1 MCKFTL
7 TMLEGTR
14 ALLAAH
20 GRELPQ
26 RDDLCGAFCT
36 ALALRAAGV
45 QRRGGEELDQDAVA
59 LAAGSLVS
67 AAGDPASLPAGETG
81 RRDYRLTLPQIEDAA
96 RSGTTPAGLTR
107 AVDGL
112 SDGALAAVPLSG
124 PWSAQ
129 TLAAAFETAAAL
141 SRPVTLV
148 ANIAT
153 RHLWGSRASAEQL
166 LAYLLEGEL
175 DGPDPDWD
183 VGHFVCAVGRVEG
196 PAGSL
201 YVVADTY
208 PSLGNGGVYAQP
220 AERLALAL
228 QRPPAQPG
236 ASPAGGMLAVA
247 DARDAETVRAGARA
261 AGLREALWDNGTLT
275 APLAA

>member
-20 GRELPQ
+20 RRELPQ

-45 QRRGGEELDQDAVA
+45 QRRGGEDLDQDAVA

-96 RSGTTPAGLTR
+96 RSRAPPAGLAR
-107 AVDGL
+107 AVAER
-112 SDGALAAVPLSG
+112 SDRPLAAVPLAG

-129 TLAAAFETAAAL
+129 PLPAAL
-141 SRPVTLV
+141 
-148 ANIAT
+148 A
-153 RHLWGSRASAEQL
+153 
-166 LAYLLEGEL
+166 
-175 DGPDPDWD
+175 
-183 VGHFVCAVGRVEG
+183 
-196 PAGSL
+196 PA
-201 YVVADTY
+201 A
-208 PSLGNGGVYAQP
+208 
-220 AERLALAL
+220 
-228 QRPPAQPG
+228 
-236 ASPAGGMLAVA
+236 
-247 DARDAETVRAGARA
+247 
-261 AGLREALWDNGTLT
+261 
-275 APLAA
+275 

>member
-7 TMLEGTR
+7 TVLEGTR
-14 ALLAAH
+14 ALLATH
-20 GRELPQ
+20 QRELPQ

-36 ALALRAAGV
+36 ALALHAAGL
-45 QRRGGEELDQDAVA
+45 QRGSGGELDQDAVA

-67 AAGDPASLPAGETG
+67 AAGDTASLPAGETG
-81 RRDYRLTLPQIEDAA
+81 RRDYRLTLPQIEDAT
-96 RSGTTPAGLTR
+96 RSGTTPAGLAR
-107 AVDGL
+107 AIDDL
-112 SDGALAAVPLSG
+112 SGGSLTAVPLSG

-129 TLAAAFETAAAL
+129 TLAAAFEAAAAL
-141 SRPVTLV
+141 RRPVTLV

-153 RHLWGSRASAEQL
+153 RHLWGTRASAEQL
-166 LAYLLEGEL
+166 LAYLLEGDL

-183 VGHFVCAVGRVEG
+183 VGHFVCVVGRVEG

-228 QRPPAQPG
+228 QR
-236 ASPAGGMLAVA
+236 
-247 DARDAETVRAGARA
+247 
-261 AGLREALWDNGTLT
+261 
-275 APLAA
+275 

>member
-20 GRELPQ
+20 RRELPQ

-36 ALALRAAGV
+36 ALALRAA
-45 QRRGGEELDQDAVA
+45 
-59 LAAGSLVS
+59 
-67 AAGDPASLPAGETG
+67 
-81 RRDYRLTLPQIEDAA
+81 
-96 RSGTTPAGLTR
+96 
-107 AVDGL
+107 
-112 SDGALAAVPLSG
+112 
-124 PWSAQ
+124 
-129 TLAAAFETAAAL
+129 AFEPAAAL

-183 VGHFVCAVGRVEG
+183 VGHFVCVVGRVEG

-208 PSLGNGGVYAQP
+208 PSLG
-220 AERLALAL
+220 
-228 QRPPAQPG
+228 
-236 ASPAGGMLAVA
+236 
-247 DARDAETVRAGARA
+247 
-261 AGLREALWDNGTLT
+261 
-275 APLAA
+275 

>member
-1 MCKFTL
+1 MRFRRLSMKLFA
-7 TMLEGTR
+7 MQHISGR
-14 ALLAAH
+14 YAGLA
-20 GRELPQ
+20 
-26 RDDLCGAFCT
+26 GACLSLD
-36 ALALRAAGV
+36 ACDLALDACDRAP
-45 QRRGGEELDQDAVA
+45 
-59 LAAGSLVS
+59 
-67 AAGDPASLPAGETG
+67 DPASLPAGETG

-236 ASPAGGMLAVA
+236 ASPEGGMLAVA
-247 DARDAETVRAGARA
+247 DARDAATLRAGARA